1 MLSPNEVVVFCNVDA
16 VIGLLFKEGF
26 ESLTKERYPELP
38 IYESLTTA
46 HRFRRVGEYKRS
58 SLDVDKGMY
67 RDMVNSGYTVITTC
81 KDMEYMKS
89 VLADFSD
96 VRLYDLAPTF
106 KKMLD

>member
-1 MLSPNEVVVFCNVDA
+1 M
-16 VIGLLFKEGF
+16 
-26 ESLTKERYPELP
+26 
-38 IYESLTTA
+38 
-46 HRFRRVGEYKRS
+46 
-58 SLDVDKGMY
+58 DKGMY